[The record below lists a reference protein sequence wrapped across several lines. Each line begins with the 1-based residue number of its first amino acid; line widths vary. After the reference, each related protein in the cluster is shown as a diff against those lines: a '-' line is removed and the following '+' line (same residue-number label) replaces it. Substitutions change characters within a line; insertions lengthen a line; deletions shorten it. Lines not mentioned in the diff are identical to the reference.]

1 MAQEQQITA
10 VIKARDEA
18 SKTIQ
23 DVGKS
28 FSGLGSMAAGL
39 GKAMVGLGAAAGA
52 AAVAIGVKGVADY
65 AEAEKAQ
72 AQLEHAVLNVSKATR
87 EQLDATSDLADALE
101 RKGVLDGDNIKTGL
115 AQLSTFG
122 LSNEAVRGL
131 GGSLADLAVN
141 QFGVSASGEQLA
153 TTANTIAKA
162 LNGQFGVLEK
172 SGIRFTEAQQKAI
185 EFGTEMEKVAA
196 INEGFAQ
203 NLKYTN
209 EVAAQTT
216 EGGFAKMNVAL
227 GNLSESVGQVL
238 SPYIIK
244 LINEAII
251 PLANKILEVMPT
263 VEGLEAGFL
272 SLKDQF
278 VQLATEFDAKTGI
291 ITALK
296 EGFDRI
302 YKVVQDELMPSLSRL
317 FEAMK
322 PLEPLFAA
330 IAKVIGAVLVVAIRL
345 LIEVLSRTIEF
356 VVLLVSRFAE
366 VAATIYEV
374 LQPALDFIANGIGK
388 VGDALEWVIS
398 KFSAM
403 RDAAVA
409 AFNAARDAVMAVPGA
424 GAVMGAISGRALGGP
439 VYSGTPY
446 VVGEN
451 GPEMFVPNQS
461 GTIMPRVGGGGGSNV
476 TLNLNVNTMI
486 GGNPTQVANEIGDL
500 IIKKLQTNAR
510 IA

>member
-23 DVGKS
+23 NVGKS
-28 FSGLGSMAAGL
+28 FGGLGSMAAGL
-39 GKAMVGLGAAAGA
+39 GKAMLGLGAAAGT
-52 AAVAIGVKGVADY
+52 AAVAIGVKGIEAY
-65 AEAEKAQ
+65 AGAEKAQ
-72 AQLEHAVLNVSKATR
+72 AQLEHAVMNVSKATR
-87 EQLDATSDLADALE
+87 EQLDATAALADELE
-101 RKGVLDGDNIKTGL
+101 RKGVVDADNVKTGL

-122 LSNEAVRGL
+122 LSNQAVQGL
-131 GGSLADLAVN
+131 GKSLADLAVN
-141 QFGVSASGEQLA
+141 QYGASASGEQFSS
-153 TTANTIAKA
+153 TANTIAKA

-172 SGIRFTEAQQKAI
+172 SGIRFTEAQQAAI
-185 EFGTEMEKVAA
+185 MFGSEMEKVTA

-209 EVAAQTT
+209 DIAAKTT
-216 EGGFAKMNVAL
+216 EGALIKMGLEL
-227 GNLSESVGQVL
+227 GKISEAIGQVL

-251 PLANKILEVMPT
+251 PLANKILEVIPT
-263 VEGLEAGFL
+263 VESLEAGFL

-278 VQLATEFDAKTGI
+278 AQLVSDFDAKTGI

-322 PLEPLFAA
+322 PLEPIFAA
-330 IAKVIGAVLVVAIRL
+330 IGKVISAVLVIAIRI
-345 LIEVLSRTIEF
+345 LIEVLSRTIELI
-356 VVLLVSRFAE
+356 VRLLSRFAE
-366 VAATIYEV
+366 VTATIYEV

-409 AFNAARDAVMAVPGA
+409 AFEAAQNAIMSIPGA
-424 GAVMGAISGRALGGP
+424 SAIAGAISGRALGGP

-486 GGNPTQVANEIGDL
+486 GGNPSQVANEIGDL